1 MLPALSIAYGAM
13 PRATIASQKSAT
25 VAFTVSVTAA
35 TASTKRRTS
44 RLERARARACCSKK
58 EAGAVS

>member
-1 MLPALSIAYGAM
+1 M